1 MRIAIFGATGR
12 TGKHLIEQA
21 LSQGHS
27 VTAFARDPNKL
38 SISHPQLHIVQGD
51 VLKAESVEMAIAGQ
65 DAVLSVLGLK
75 HGGPSTTLVEGTEN
89 IIRAMKKHGVERI
102 LCVLTAGF
110 LNEQA
115 DSLMGKLL
123 IWFYRLNAKEYLTP
137 ARLQYQSLQQSGL
150 KWTAIRAV
158 LLNEG
163 VSKGHYR
170 VAKENIPKGGYQ
182 INTSDVA
189 EFMLQQLSSDEFVG
203 HAPVIVY

>member
-21 LSQGHS
+21 LAQGHS
-27 VTAFARDPNKL
+27 ITAFARTPSKL
-38 SISHPQLHIVQGD
+38 SMSHQQLHVVQGD
-51 VLKAESVEMAIAGQ
+51 VLKAESVEMAVEGQ
-65 DAVLSVLGLK
+65 DVVLSVLGLK
-75 HGGPSTTLVEGTEN
+75 HGGTSTTLVEGTEN

-102 LCVLTAGF
+102 VCVLTAGF
-110 LNEQA
+110 LDEES

-163 VSKGHYR
+163 ASKGHYR
-170 VAKENIPKGGYQ
+170 VAEENIPKGGYQ
-182 INTSDVA
+182 INTGDVA
-189 EFMLQQLSSDEFVG
+189 EFMLQQLSSREFVER
-203 HAPVIVY
+203 APVIVY

>member
-1 MRIAIFGATGR
+1 MRIGIFGATGR

-27 VTAFARDPNKL
+27 VTAFARTPGKL
-38 SISHPQLHIVQGD
+38 SVNQPQLQIVQGD
-51 VLKAESVEMAIAGQ
+51 VLKAESVEMAVEGQ
-65 DAVLSVLGLK
+65 DVVLSVLGLK

-89 IIRAMKKHGVERI
+89 IIRAMKKYGVERI

-110 LNEQA
+110 LDEQA

-123 IWFYRLNAKEYLTP
+123 LWFYRLNAKEYLTP
-137 ARLQYQSLQQSGL
+137 ARLQYQLLQQSGL

-163 VSKGHYR
+163 ASKGHYR
-170 VAKENIPKGGYQ
+170 VSEENIPKGGYQ
-182 INTSDVA
+182 INTGDVA
-189 EFMLQQLSSDEFVG
+189 AFMLQQLSSDQFVER
-203 HAPVIVY
+203 APVIVY

>member
-27 VTAFARDPNKL
+27 VTAFARTPGKL
-38 SISHPQLHIVQGD
+38 SVSQPQLHIVQGD
-51 VLKAESVEMAIAGQ
+51 VLKAESVEMAVKGQ
-65 DAVLSVLGLK
+65 DVVLSVLGLK
-75 HGGPSTTLVEGTEN
+75 HSGPSTTLVEGTEN
-89 IIRAMKKHGVERI
+89 IIRAMKKHGVERL

-110 LNEQA
+110 LDEQA
-115 DSLMGKLL
+115 DSMMARLL
-123 IWFYRLNAKEYLTP
+123 IWFYRLNAKAYLTP
-137 ARLQYQSLQQSGL
+137 ARLQYQLLQQSGL

-163 VSKGHYR
+163 ASKGHYR
-170 VAKENIPKGGYQ
+170 VAEVDIPKGGYQ
-182 INTSDVA
+182 INTGDMA

-203 HAPVIVY
+203 CAPVIVY

>member
-21 LSQGHS
+21 LVQGHS
-27 VTAFARDPNKL
+27 VTAFARTPGKL
-38 SISHPQLHIVQGD
+38 SVSHPQLHIVQGD
-51 VLKAESVEMAIAGQ
+51 VLKPESVEMAVKGQ
-65 DAVLSVLGLK
+65 DVVISVLGLK
-75 HGGPSTTLVEGTEN
+75 HGGPDTTLVGGTQN
-89 IIRAMKKHGVERI
+89 ILHAMKKHGVERI

-110 LNEQA
+110 LDEQA

-123 IWFYRLNAKEYLTP
+123 LWFYRWNANTYLTP

-163 VSKGHYR
+163 ASKKHYR
-170 VAKENIPKGGYQ
+170 VAEVHIPRRGYQ
-182 INTSDVA
+182 INTGDLA
-189 EFMLQQLSSDEFVG
+189 EFILQQLSSDEFVG
-203 HAPVIVY
+203 RAPVIVY